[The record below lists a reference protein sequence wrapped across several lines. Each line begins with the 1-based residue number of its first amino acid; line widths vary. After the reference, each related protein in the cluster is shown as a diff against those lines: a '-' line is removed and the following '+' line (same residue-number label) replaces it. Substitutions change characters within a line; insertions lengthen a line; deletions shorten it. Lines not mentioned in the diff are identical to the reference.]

1 MINTLKF
8 DIVSMFE
15 RKSQYMK
22 YVKQLMIILIFS
34 FIGDIL
40 NHIVPLPIPASIYG
54 MVLLFIALSTKII
67 KLDQV
72 ETTAEFLLSIMLIF
86 FVPASVG
93 IMDTFFAYKSSMLP
107 IIIIVIISTII
118 VMITTGLVSQFI
130 IKLKSKKDKGA
141 K

>member
-1 MINTLKF
+1 
-8 DIVSMFE
+8 
-15 RKSQYMK
+15 MK
-22 YVKQLMIILIFS
+22 YIKELMIILIFS
-34 FIGDIL
+34 FIGDVL
-40 NHIVPLPIPASIYG
+40 NHVIPLPIPASIYG
-54 MVLLFIALSTKII
+54 MILLFIALSTKII
-67 KLDQV
+67 KLEQV

-107 IIIIVIISTII
+107 IIIIVIISTVI

-130 IKLKSKKDKGA
+130 IKLKNKKRKGA

>member
-1 MINTLKF
+1 
-8 DIVSMFE
+8 
-15 RKSQYMK
+15 MK

-34 FIGDIL
+34 FMGDIL
-40 NHIVPLPIPASIYG
+40 NHIIPLPIPASIYG

-72 ETTAEFLLSIMLIF
+72 ETAAEFLLSIMLIF

-107 IIIIVIISTII
+107 IIIIVIFSTII
-118 VMITTGLVSQFI
+118 VMITTGLVTQFI
-130 IKLKSKKDKGA
+130 IKLRNKKGKGA

>member
-1 MINTLKF
+1 
-8 DIVSMFE
+8 
-15 RKSQYMK
+15 MK

-40 NHIVPLPIPASIYG
+40 NHIIPLPIPASIYG

-93 IMDTFFAYKSSMLP
+93 IMDTFFAYKSSMLS

-130 IKLKSKKDKGA
+130 IKLRNKKGKGA

>member
-1 MINTLKF
+1 
-8 DIVSMFE
+8 
-15 RKSQYMK
+15 MK

-40 NHIVPLPIPASIYG
+40 NHIIPLPIPASIYG

-67 KLDQV
+67 KLNQV

-130 IKLKSKKDKGA
+130 IKLRNKKGKGA

>member
-1 MINTLKF
+1 
-8 DIVSMFE
+8 
-15 RKSQYMK
+15 MK

>member
-1 MINTLKF
+1 
-8 DIVSMFE
+8 
-15 RKSQYMK
+15 
-22 YVKQLMIILIFS
+22 
-34 FIGDIL
+34 
-40 NHIVPLPIPASIYG
+40 
-54 MVLLFIALSTKII
+54 MVLLFMALSTKII

-107 IIIIVIISTII
+107 IIIIVTISTIM

-130 IKLKSKKDKGA
+130 IKLRNKTGKGA

>member
-1 MINTLKF
+1 
-8 DIVSMFE
+8 
-15 RKSQYMK
+15 MK
-22 YVKQLMIILIFS
+22 YIKELMIVLIFS
-34 FIGDIL
+34 FIGDVL
-40 NHIVPLPIPASIYG
+40 NHVIPLPIPASIYG
-54 MVLLFIALSTKII
+54 MILLFIALSTKII
-67 KLDQV
+67 KLEQV

-107 IIIIVIISTII
+107 IIIIVIISTVI

-130 IKLKSKKDKGA
+130 IKLKNKKGKGA

>member
-1 MINTLKF
+1 
-8 DIVSMFE
+8 
-15 RKSQYMK
+15 MK

-34 FIGDIL
+34 FMGDIL
-40 NHIVPLPIPASIYG
+40 NYIIPLPIPASIYG

-107 IIIIVIISTII
+107 IIIIVIFSTII
-118 VMITTGLVSQFI
+118 VMITTGLVTQFI
-130 IKLKSKKDKGA
+130 IKLRNKKGKGA

>member
-1 MINTLKF
+1 
-8 DIVSMFE
+8 
-15 RKSQYMK
+15 MK

-107 IIIIVIISTII
+107 IIIIVIVSTII

>member
-1 MINTLKF
+1 
-8 DIVSMFE
+8 
-15 RKSQYMK
+15 MK

-40 NHIVPLPIPASIYG
+40 NHIIPLPIPVSIYG
-54 MVLLFIALSTKII
+54 MVFLFIALLTRII
-67 KLDQV
+67 KLNQV

-93 IMDTFFAYKSSMLP
+93 IIDTFFAYKSSMLP

-130 IKLKSKKDKGA
+130 IKLRNKKERGA

>member
-1 MINTLKF
+1 
-8 DIVSMFE
+8 
-15 RKSQYMK
+15 MK
-22 YVKQLMIILIFS
+22 YIKELMIILIFS
-34 FIGDIL
+34 FIGDVL
-40 NHIVPLPIPASIYG
+40 NHVIPLPIPASIYG
-54 MVLLFIALSTKII
+54 MILLFIALSTKII
-67 KLDQV
+67 KLEQV

-107 IIIIVIISTII
+107 IIIIVIISTVI

-130 IKLKSKKDKGA
+130 IKLKNKKGKGA